1 MQICTAA
8 SCRLCMRLLYLT
20 WAIYIWLCF
29 FCESNAK
36 CLKLNGNQLFD
47 NFVAAALNLL
57 RLLSVEKWN
66 FTTISVIAWNQIACV
81 EYFPCVDFPVSLSL
95 SSYQYVPLQRR
106 ALLVIVDYI
115 FTHRETHRQHLF
127 GASAQTHMTDICWRT
142 FNYFSLVSV
151 WDEISYHLTLCIN
164 TITTKLFVLSISLS
178 HIHTEIQ
185 NLHLSIYLLF
195 DSLTVCVCVC
205 ISLSRA
211 PLYLHWHWLLYLQMG
226 HIIRSERILVNFF
239 IVLSRRFL
247 VSSEFAS
254 WSSIVHTASEYCS
267 YGNCDIFT
275 LCKHHMEF
283 SIELMTAVGLPLP

>member
-8 SCRLCMRLLYLT
+8 SCRLCMRLLFLT
-20 WAIYIWLCF
+20 WANIFGCVF

-81 EYFPCVDFPVSLSL
+81 EYFPCVDFPVSLFL

-195 DSLTVCVCVC
+195 VSLTVCVCVFLFLARRC
-205 ISLSRA
+205 TCT
-211 PLYLHWHWLLYLQMG
+211 G
-226 HIIRSERILVNFF
+226 TDFF
-239 IVLSRRFL
+239 IYKWATLYAPNEYWWIFLSYYLEGFWYRLSSLVDHQLYTLLANIVRMETVTFSLYANTTWNFL
-247 VSSEFAS
+247 
-254 WSSIVHTASEYCS
+254 
-267 YGNCDIFT
+267 
-275 LCKHHMEF
+275 
-283 SIELMTAVGLPLP
+283 